1 MVTGSI
7 SSNATEG
14 GGQMRPRINTTKRT
28 LNSGGTVFGVFVGI
42 PSPRVVE
49 LCGIAGFDYVVI
61 DAEHGPIDLGVCEDM
76 VRAAEAVGMTPVVRV
91 PSHDPKVIL
100 RYLDVGAQGIMA
112 PQVNSLRD
120 ARAIIDAT
128 KYAPIGN
135 RGLGPGR
142 SAMYGLGEPL
152 REYAP
157 NENSEMLV
165 IVQLENI
172 AAADELDALVK
183 IPEIDAFEIG
193 TADLSASM
201 GYPGQSDRDDVQE
214 VVRRFEAAVLG
225 ANRVIGDTANDAQ
238 AARDL
243 WDRGYRMLDCGFESY
258 SVGVLKG
265 LVASVRDAVNVHAA
279 V

>member
-1 MVTGSI
+1 
-7 SSNATEG
+7 
-14 GGQMRPRINTTKRT
+14 MRPRTNTTKRK
-28 LNSGGTVFGVFVGI
+28 LDAGETVFGIFVGI

-61 DAEHGPIDLGVCEDM
+61 DAEHGPIDLGVCEEM
-76 VRAAEAVGMTPVVRV
+76 VRAAEAVKMTPVVRV

-100 RYLDVGAQGIMA
+100 RFLEVGAQGVMA
-112 PQVNSLRD
+112 PQVNSVRD
-120 ARAIIDAT
+120 AQAIIDAT
-128 KYAPIGN
+128 KYAPIGK

-157 NENSEMLV
+157 NENAEMLV

-172 AAADELDALVK
+172 AAAEELDQMVQ

-201 GYPGQSDRDDVQE
+201 GYPGQSNRPDVQE
-214 VVRRFEAAVLG
+214 VVARFEAAVLG
-225 ANRVIGDTANDAQ
+225 ANRVIGDTANDAD

-258 SVGVLKG
+258 SVGLLKG
-265 LVASVRDAVNVHAA
+265 LVTSVRDAVKAPA
-279 V
+279 TTSA